1 MIINF
6 AWVLL
11 VGMKFGFTKK
21 EVEHMYYGQW
31 QDFFEVY
38 KLLHDFEKNQ
48 RYIPLEKEDTEKIG
62 SLMDL

>member
-1 MIINF
+1 
-6 AWVLL
+6 
-11 VGMKFGFTKK
+11 MKFGFTKK